1 MVDRGNRFPASD
13 AMAVLA
19 DVGRVRVIGP
29 PARSVDVVVTTEAVP
44 GDIAV
49 IEDRRHPCHGLVTVI
64 TLVTRLDVSGG
75 FAGCDQA
82 GVAIHTAAGNG
93 GMVHVR
99 DGAPRR
105 RGVAV
110 GTNFGTGDV
119 IDGFRRRLHG
129 SDRRMTADT
138 GWIRALEFAAR
149 VAAVAAHVGMSAIE
163 LEPGTEV
170 IEGLLRRRL

>member
-1 MVDRGNRFPASD
+1 
-13 AMAVLA
+13 MAVVAIVATA
-19 DVGRVRVIGP
+19 DVRRVF
-29 PARSVDVVVTTEAVP
+29 ARRDSAVVAAEAIP
-44 GDIAV
+44 GDVAV
-49 IEDRRHPCHGLVTVI
+49 VEHGRYPRRGLVAVVALI
-64 TLVTRLDVSGG
+64 AGLDVSRRLP
-75 FAGCDQA
+75 GCDQA

-119 IDGFRRRLHG
+119 IDGFCRRLHS

-138 GWIRALEFAAR
+138 GRIRALEFAAR